1 MVVEFSI
8 VKEADAQQIKEL
20 FVVGGWWNDEN
31 DKIEFFVES
40 LIKSTFLF
48 AVAKF
53 EGRIV
58 GMGRVLSEGIS
69 DAYIQDVVVLKD
81 FRKQG
86 IGGGII
92 KLLLK
97 ELLAKK
103 ISWIGLISVPGAE
116 NFYKEIGF
124 EIMQDYTPFIYKK
137 KDVT

>member
-8 VKEADAQQIKEL
+8 VKEADPQQIKEL
-20 FVVGGWWNDEN
+20 FVEGGWWNDEN
-31 DKIEFFVES
+31 DKIEFFVDS

-58 GMGRVLSEGIS
+58 GMGRVLSEGMS

-92 KLLLK
+92 RLLLK
-97 ELLAKK
+97 ELLARK

>member
-20 FVVGGWWNDEN
+20 FVEGGWWNDEN

>member
-20 FVVGGWWNDEN
+20 FVEGGWWNDEN

-97 ELLAKK
+97 ELLARK

-124 EIMQDYTPFIYKK
+124 EVMQDYTPFIYKK

>member
-1 MVVEFSI
+1 MDVEFSI
-8 VKEADAQQIKEL
+8 VKEADPKEIKEL
-20 FVVGGWWNDEN
+20 FVEGGWWNSEN
-31 DKIEFFVES
+31 DKNEFFVES

-48 AVAKF
+48 AVAKS

-92 KLLLK
+92 RLLLK
-97 ELLAKK
+97 ELLARK

-116 NFYKEIGF
+116 SFYKEIGF
-124 EIMQDYTPFIYKK
+124 EVMQDYTPFIYKK

>member
-1 MVVEFSI
+1 MSVEFLI
-8 VKEADAQQIKEL
+8 VKEADRKQIKAL
-20 FVVGGWWNDEN
+20 FVEGGWWNDEN
-31 DKIEFFVES
+31 DKNESFVDS
-40 LIKSTFLF
+40 LIKSTYLF
-48 AVAKF
+48 AVAKCD
-53 EGRIV
+53 GRII

-92 KLLLK
+92 RLLLK
-97 ELLAKK
+97 ELLARK

-116 NFYKEIGF
+116 SFYKEIGF
-124 EIMQDYTPFIYKK
+124 EVMQDYTPFIYKK

>member
-8 VKEADAQQIKEL
+8 VKEADPQQIKEL
-20 FVVGGWWNDEN
+20 FVEGGWWNSEN
-31 DKIEFFVES
+31 DKIEFFVDS

-48 AVAKF
+48 AVAKYD
-53 EGRIV
+53 GRIV
-58 GMGRVLSEGIS
+58 GMGRVLSEGMS

-81 FRKQG
+81 FRKHG

-92 KLLLK
+92 RLLLK
-97 ELLAKK
+97 ELLERK

-124 EIMQDYTPFIYKK
+124 EVMKDYTPFIYKK

>member
-20 FVVGGWWNDEN
+20 FVEGGWWNDEN

-124 EIMQDYTPFIYKK
+124 EVMQDYTPFIYKK

>member
-8 VKEADAQQIKEL
+8 VKEADPQQIKEL
-20 FVVGGWWNDEN
+20 FAEGGWWNDEN
-31 DKIEFFVES
+31 DKIEFFVQS
-40 LIKSTFLF
+40 LIKNTFLF
-48 AVAKF
+48 AVAKYD
-53 EGRIV
+53 GRIV

-92 KLLLK
+92 RLLLK
-97 ELLAKK
+97 ELLDRK

-124 EIMQDYTPFIYKK
+124 EVMQDYTPFIYKK
-137 KDVT
+137 KDVN

>member
-20 FVVGGWWNDEN
+20 FVEGGWWNDEN

-97 ELLAKK
+97 ELLARK

>member
-8 VKEADAQQIKEL
+8 VKEADPQQIKEL
-20 FVVGGWWNDEN
+20 FVEGGWWNDEN
-31 DKIEFFVES
+31 DKIEFFVDS
-40 LIKSTFLF
+40 LIKCTFLF
-48 AVAKF
+48 AVAKYD
-53 EGRIV
+53 GRIV
-58 GMGRVLSEGIS
+58 GMGRVLSEGMS

-92 KLLLK
+92 RLLLK
-97 ELLAKK
+97 ELLARK

-124 EIMQDYTPFIYKK
+124 EVMKDYTPFIYKK

>member
-8 VKEADAQQIKEL
+8 VKEADPQQIKEL
-20 FVVGGWWNDEN
+20 FVEGGWWNDEN
-31 DKIEFFVES
+31 DKIEFFVDS
-40 LIKSTFLF
+40 LIKSSFLF
-48 AVAKF
+48 AVAKS

-58 GMGRVLSEGIS
+58 GMGRVLSEGMS

-92 KLLLK
+92 RLLLK
-97 ELLAKK
+97 ELLARE

-116 NFYKEIGF
+116 SFYKEIGF